1 MSMITIEVVYAD
13 GPDRQRTVELVL
25 APGTTVAA
33 CLERVAALR
42 GFSGV
47 AVSDLG
53 RGVFGQVVDDA
64 YALRSGDRLELYR
77 PLIVDAKT
85 ARRLRA
91 AQKPG

>member
-42 GFSGV
+42 EFSGV

-64 YALRSGDRLELYR
+64 YACLLYTSPSPRDRQKSAL
-77 PLIVDAKT
+77 
-85 ARRLRA
+85 A
-91 AQKPG
+91 ACG